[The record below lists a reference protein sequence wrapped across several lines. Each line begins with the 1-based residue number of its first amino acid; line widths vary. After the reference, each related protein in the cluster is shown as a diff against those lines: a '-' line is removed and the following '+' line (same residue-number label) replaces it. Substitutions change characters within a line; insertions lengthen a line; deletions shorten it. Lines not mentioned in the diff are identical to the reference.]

1 MILVR
6 NLRLEPG
13 EDLSRLSAKAAKK
26 LRVGAS
32 DIAECRVIKRSLDAR
47 KKNDIH
53 YTCSAAVTLRAGED
67 KLLARLAGK
76 DVCAYAEPVYDIPR
90 VESASRPVVV
100 GFGPA
105 GMFAALVLARAG
117 ARPIVLERGQDAL
130 SRKAAVDAFRAGGE
144 KISKSAEVIPV
155 CGGFPPPDS
164 GSPVN
169 TARISRSARRL
180 AAGCPCCG
188 GDPPA

>member
-26 LRVGAS
+26 LRVSTS
-32 DIAECRVIKRSLDAR
+32 DIAECRVVKRSLDAR

-53 YTCSAAVTLRAGED
+53 YTCSAAVALRAGED

-76 DVCAYAEPVYDIPR
+76 DVCAYTEPVYDIPH
-90 VESASRPVVV
+90 VEAASRPVVV

-105 GMFAALVLARAG
+105 GMFAAFVLARAG

-130 SRKAAVDAFRAGGE
+130 SRKAAVDAFRAGGRKADHWYDE
-144 KISKSAEVIPV
+144 KDAGCRLHAP
-155 CGGFPPPDS
+155 
-164 GSPVN
+164 
-169 TARISRSARRL
+169 ARADFRVQRRSAARRRVL
-180 AAGCPCCG
+180 
-188 GDPPA
+188 

>member
-13 EDLSRLSAKAAKK
+13 EDLSHLPAKAAKK

-32 DIAECRVIKRSLDAR
+32 DIAECRVVKRSLDAR

-53 YTCSAAVTLRAGED
+53 YTCSAAVTLSTGED
-67 KLLARLAGK
+67 KLLSRLAGK
-76 DVCAYAEPVYDIPR
+76 DICAYAEPVYDIPR
-90 VESASRPVVV
+90 VEGTSRPVVV

-117 ARPIVLERGQDAL
+117 ARR
-130 SRKAAVDAFRAGGE
+130 
-144 KISKSAEVIPV
+144 
-155 CGGFPPPDS
+155 
-164 GSPVN
+164 
-169 TARISRSARRL
+169 
-180 AAGCPCCG
+180 
-188 GDPPA
+188 

>member
-26 LRVGAS
+26 LRVSTS
-32 DIAECRVIKRSLDAR
+32 DIAECRVVKRSLDAR

-53 YTCSAAVTLRAGED
+53 YTCSAAVALRAGED
-67 KLLARLAGK
+67 KLLVRFAGK
-76 DVCAYAEPVYDIPR
+76 DVCAYTEPVYDIPH
-90 VESASRPVVV
+90 VEAVSRPIVV

-117 ARPIVLERGQDAL
+117 ARPIVLERGAAKPL
-130 SRKAAVDAFRAGGE
+130 SMLSAPPENSTRSRTFSSAKGE
-144 KISKSAEVIPV
+144 PGRFLTASSIPAPMINA
-155 CGGFPPPDS
+155 CS
-164 GSPVN
+164 G
-169 TARISRSARRL
+169 
-180 AAGCPCCG
+180 C
-188 GDPPA
+188 